1 MNKFRR
7 KTIIFAVL
15 VALGGGVY
23 QYFRPYNPSPQTLT
37 PSQQVAMNKI
47 NAEMKPYCVGRY
59 MLDLPS
65 SFTAYNDS
73 APLDNNIWAAVISRP
88 EDMYKTYLATKKMYR
103 PGFVQLIALREKVL
117 QNSKTVDA
125 QDMPF
130 LKKVW
135 PLPDGMDG
143 VIFERNE
150 NESVADAMRILEGY
164 LYTNGVVIKLQ
175 KQTVNDSSPVYNQQR
190 NGDPIQNYVA
200 RDVSQMQSLM
210 ARISGRDNDV
220 IPTKPGSC
228 ITHAFIATDPTARDR
243 EDINIGLISN
253 TLDNIRVVVSNDNF
267 TREENTVLDRMGEI
281 KSNISRSRGGIE
293 RKGAFSVNGLQA
305 QEFLATGLQEDN
317 DEPRYQ
323 FEMYINEMTASYK
336 APGFMLTL
344 DNQRMSPTS
353 YSKEEIIAFW
363 DEISRSVRL
372 RPGTF

>member
-1 MNKFRR
+1 MNKI
-7 KTIIFAVL
+7 KKKAII
-15 VALGGGVY
+15 VAALIVAGYGLY

-73 APLDNNIWAAVISRP
+73 APLDENIWAAVISRP
-88 EDMYKTYLATKKMYR
+88 EDMYKTYLVTKKMYR

-117 QNSKTVDA
+117 QNSKTIDA

-344 DNQRMSPTS
+344 DNQRMPPTS

>member
-7 KTIIFAVL
+7 KAIIFAVL

-37 PSQQVAMNKI
+37 SSQQVAMNKI
-47 NAEMKPYCVGRY
+47 NAEMKPYCAGRY

-73 APLDNNIWAAVISRP
+73 APLDENIWAAVISRP
-88 EDMYKTYLATKKMYR
+88 EDMYKTYLVTKKMYR

-117 QNSKTVDA
+117 QNSKTIDA

>member
-1 MNKFRR
+1 MNKI
-7 KTIIFAVL
+7 KKKAIIV
-15 VALGGGVY
+15 VALIVAGYGLY

-73 APLDNNIWAAVISRP
+73 APLDENIWAAVISRP
-88 EDMYKTYLATKKMYR
+88 EDMYKTYLVTKKMYR
-103 PGFVQLIALREKVL
+103 PGFVQLLARREGELREGHTIRSE
-117 QNSKTVDA
+117 N
-125 QDMPF
+125 MPF
-130 LKKVW
+130 LKKIW
-135 PLPDGMDG
+135 QLQNGLDG
-143 VIFERNE
+143 VIFERNT
-150 NESVADAMRILEGY
+150 NESAADAMRVLEGY

-175 KQTVNDSSPVYNQQR
+175 KQTVNDSASRYERQR

-293 RKGAFSVNGLQA
+293 RKGAFSVNGLEA

-372 RPGTF
+372 RPGAF

>member
-1 MNKFRR
+1 MDKIKR
-7 KTIIFAVL
+7 KVIIFVVL
-15 VALGGGVY
+15 FALGFGVY

-37 PSQQVAMNKI
+37 SSQQVTMNKI

-65 SFTAYNDS
+65 SFTAYNDA

-88 EDMYKTYLATKKMYR
+88 EDMYKTYLATKKMYH
-103 PGFVQLIALREKVL
+103 PGFVQLIALREKAL
-117 QNSKTVDA
+117 QKSKTIDA

-135 PLPDGMDG
+135 PLPTGMDG

-164 LYTNGVVIKLQ
+164 LYTNGVVIKFQ
-175 KQTVNDSSPVYNQQR
+175 KQTINDSSPVYNEQR
-190 NGDPIQNYVA
+190 RGRPARNYVTS
-200 RDVSQMQSLM
+200 DVSQMQSLM

-228 ITHAFIATDPTARDR
+228 ITHAFIATDPTARER
-243 EDINIGLISN
+243 EDISVGLESK
-253 TLDNIRVVVSNDNF
+253 TLEHIRIILSTDNF
-267 TREENTVLDRMGEI
+267 TREKDTVLERAGEI
-281 KSNISRSRGGIE
+281 ESNLYRGHVE

-305 QEFLATGLQEDN
+305 QEFLATGSQASQ
-317 DEPRYQ
+317 DEPRYG
-323 FEMYINEMTASYK
+323 FDMFINEMTASYK
-336 APGFMLTL
+336 TPNFILTL
-344 DNQRMSPTS
+344 ENDSMPPTS

-363 DEISRSVRL
+363 DTISRSVRV
-372 RPGTF
+372 RPGAF

>member
-1 MNKFRR
+1 MNNIKE
-7 KTIIFAVL
+7 KIIIVAALL
-15 VALGGGVY
+15 VACYGLY

-37 PSQQVAMNKI
+37 PSQQETMNKI

-73 APLDNNIWAAVISRP
+73 APLDKNIWAAVFSRQR
-88 EDMYKTYLATKKMYR
+88 ESYKTYIVTKKMYH
-103 PGFVQLIALREKVL
+103 PGFVQLLALREKAL
-117 QNSKTVDA
+117 RDSKSIDA

-135 PLPDGMDG
+135 PLTDGMDG

-150 NESVADAMRILEGY
+150 NGSVADAMRILEGY

-175 KQTVNDSSPVYNQQR
+175 KQTINDTSSKYNEQR
-190 NGDPIQNYVA
+190 RGRPARNYVEN
-200 RDVSQMQSLM
+200 DVSQMQSLM
-210 ARISGRDNDV
+210 ARISGSENDV
-220 IPTKPGSC
+220 IPTTPGSC
-228 ITHAFIATDPTARDR
+228 ITHAFIATDPMEKDR
-243 EDINIGLISN
+243 EDITIGLISN
-253 TLDNIRVVVSNDNF
+253 TVDNIRVAVYNDNF

-281 KSNISRSRGGIE
+281 KSNISRSRGRIE

-323 FEMYINEMTASYK
+323 FEMYINEITASYK
-336 APGFMLTL
+336 TPGFMLTL

-353 YSKEEIIAFW
+353 YSQEEIIAFW
-363 DEISRSVRL
+363 DIISRSVRV
-372 RPGTF
+372 RPGAF

>member
-7 KTIIFAVL
+7 KAIIFAVL

-37 PSQQVAMNKI
+37 SSQQVAMNKI

-73 APLDNNIWAAVISRP
+73 APLDENIWAAVISRP
-88 EDMYKTYLATKKMYR
+88 EDMYKTYLVTKKMYR

-117 QNSKTVDA
+117 QNSKTIDA

-293 RKGAFSVNGLQA
+293 RKGAFSVNGLEA

>member
-1 MNKFRR
+1 MINIK
-7 KTIIFAVL
+7 KKAIIL
-15 VALGGGVY
+15 VAFIVAGYGFY
-23 QYFRPYNPSPQTLT
+23 QNFRPYNPSPQTLT
-37 PSQQVAMNKI
+37 SAQQVAMNKI
-47 NAEMKPYCVGRY
+47 SAEMKPYCLGRY

-65 SFTAYNDS
+65 SFTAYNNS
-73 APLDNNIWAAVISRP
+73 VPLDKNIWAAVISRP
-88 EDMYKTYLATKKMYR
+88 EDMYKTYLATKKMYH
-103 PGFVQLIALREKVL
+103 PGFKQLIALREKTL
-117 QNSKTVDA
+117 QNSKAIDA

-135 PLPDGMDG
+135 SLPDGMDG

-150 NESVADAMRILEGY
+150 NEGVADAMRILEGY
-164 LYTNGVVIKLQ
+164 RYTNGVVIKLQ
-175 KQTVNDSSPVYNQQR
+175 KQTVNDSASRYERQR

-200 RDVSQMQSLM
+200 NDIIQMQSLM
-210 ARISGRDNDV
+210 ARMSGRDNDS

-228 ITHAFIATDPTARDR
+228 ITHAFIATDPTARER

-253 TLDNIRVVVSNDNF
+253 TVDNIRVAVSSDNF
-267 TREENTVLDRMGEI
+267 TREETTVLDRMGEI

-323 FEMYINEMTASYK
+323 FEMYINEVTASYK
-336 APGFMLTL
+336 TPGFIMTL
-344 DNQRMSPTS
+344 DNQRMLPTS

-363 DEISRSVRL
+363 DTISRSVRV
-372 RPGTF
+372 RPGAF

>member
-293 RKGAFSVNGLQA
+293 RKGAFSVNGLEA

>member
-1 MNKFRR
+1 MNNIK
-7 KTIIFAVL
+7 KNVVI
-15 VALGGGVY
+15 VAALIVAGYGLY
-23 QYFRPYNPSPQTLT
+23 QYFRPYNPSSQTLT
-37 PSQQVAMNKI
+37 SSQQEAMNKI

-73 APLDNNIWAAVISRP
+73 TPLDKNIWAVVISRP
-88 EDMYKTYLATKKMYR
+88 EDSYKTYLATKKMYH
-103 PGFVQLIALREKVL
+103 PGFVQLIALREKAL
-117 QNSKTVDA
+117 QNSKTIDA

-135 PLPDGMDG
+135 PLPIGMDG

-150 NESVADAMRILEGY
+150 NGSVADAMRILEGY

-175 KQTVNDSSPVYNQQR
+175 KQTINDSSSIYNEQR
-190 NGDPIQNYVA
+190 RGRPPRNYVA

-210 ARISGRDNDV
+210 ARISGRDNDI

-228 ITHAFIATDPTARDR
+228 ITHAFIATDPTARER

-253 TLDNIRVVVSNDNF
+253 TFDNIRVAVSNDNF

-293 RKGAFSVNGLQA
+293 RKGAFSVYGLQA

-336 APGFMLTL
+336 TPGFMLTL

-363 DEISRSVRL
+363 DTISRSVRV
-372 RPGTF
+372 RPGAF

>member
-1 MNKFRR
+1 MDKFRR
-7 KTIIFAVL
+7 KAIIFAVL

-37 PSQQVAMNKI
+37 SSQQVAMNKI

-73 APLDNNIWAAVISRP
+73 APLDENIWAAVISRP
-88 EDMYKTYLATKKMYR
+88 EDMYKTYLVTKKMYR

-117 QNSKTVDA
+117 QNSKTIDA

-164 LYTNGVVIKLQ
+164 LYTNGVVIKFQ
-175 KQTVNDSSPVYNQQR
+175 KQTINDSSSVYNKQR
-190 NGDPIQNYVA
+190 RGRPARNYVA

-228 ITHAFIATDPTARDR
+228 ITHAFIATDPTARER

-253 TLDNIRVVVSNDNF
+253 TFDNIRVVVSNDNF

>member
-1 MNKFRR
+1 
-7 KTIIFAVL
+7 
-15 VALGGGVY
+15 
-23 QYFRPYNPSPQTLT
+23 
-37 PSQQVAMNKI
+37 MNKI

-59 MLDLPS
+59 LLDLPS
-65 SFTAYNDS
+65 SFAAYS
-73 APLDNNIWAAVISRP
+73 ETAPLDKNIWAAIISRP

-103 PGFVQLIALREKVL
+103 PGFVQLLARRERVLREGHAIRSE
-117 QNSKTVDA
+117 N
-125 QDMPF
+125 MPF
-130 LKKVW
+130 LKKTW
-135 PLPDGMDG
+135 QLQNGLNG
-143 VIFERNE
+143 VIFERNK
-150 NESVADAMRILEGY
+150 NESASDAMRILEGY

-175 KQTVNDSSPVYNQQR
+175 KQTVNDSSSRYERQR

-210 ARISGRDNDV
+210 ARIRGRGNDV

-228 ITHAFIATDPTARDR
+228 ITHAFIATDPTAMDR
-243 EDINIGLISN
+243 EDINIGLVSN
-253 TLDNIRVVVSNDNF
+253 IFDNIRVAVFSDNF

-293 RKGAFSVNGLQA
+293 RKGAFSVNGLQV

-336 APGFMLTL
+336 TPGFMLTL

-353 YSKEEIIAFW
+353 YSKEEIIVFW
-363 DEISRSVRL
+363 DTISRSVRV
-372 RPGTF
+372 RPGAF

>member
-1 MNKFRR
+1 MDKIKRNV
-7 KTIIFAVL
+7 IIFAVL
-15 VALGGGVY
+15 VALGCGVY
-23 QYFRPYNPSPQTLT
+23 QYLRPYNPSPQTLT
-37 PSQQVAMNKI
+37 PSQQETMNKI

-59 MLDLPS
+59 LLDLPS
-65 SFTAYNDS
+65 SFAAYS
-73 APLDNNIWAAVISRP
+73 ERAPLDNNIWVAVISRS
-88 EDMYKTYLATKKMYR
+88 EDAYKTYLATKKMYR

-117 QNSKTVDA
+117 QNSKTIDA

-135 PLPDGMDG
+135 PLTDGMDG
-143 VIFERNE
+143 LIFERNE
-150 NESVADAMRILEGY
+150 NGSVADAMRILEGY

-175 KQTVNDSSPVYNQQR
+175 KQTINDSSSIYNEQR
-190 NGDPIQNYVA
+190 RGRPPRNYVA

-228 ITHAFIATDPTARDR
+228 ITHAFIATDPTAMDR
-243 EDINIGLISN
+243 EDINIGLVSN
-253 TLDNIRVVVSNDNF
+253 IFDNIRVAVSSDNF

-293 RKGAFSVNGLQA
+293 RKGGFSVNGLQV

-336 APGFMLTL
+336 TPGFMLTL

-353 YSKEEIIAFW
+353 YSKEEIIVFW
-363 DEISRSVRL
+363 DTISRSVRV
-372 RPGTF
+372 RPGAF

>member
-1 MNKFRR
+1 
-7 KTIIFAVL
+7 
-15 VALGGGVY
+15 
-23 QYFRPYNPSPQTLT
+23 
-37 PSQQVAMNKI
+37 
-47 NAEMKPYCVGRY
+47 

-65 SFTAYNDS
+65 SFTAYNES
-73 APLDNNIWAAVISRP
+73 APLDKNIWAAVISRP
-88 EDMYKTYLATKKMYR
+88 EDMYKTYLATKKMYH
-103 PGFVQLIALREKVL
+103 PGFVQLIALREKTL
-117 QNSKTVDA
+117 QNSKTIDA

-135 PLPDGMDG
+135 SLPDGMDG

-150 NESVADAMRILEGY
+150 NEGVADAMRILEGY

-175 KQTVNDSSPVYNQQR
+175 KQTVNDSASRYERQR
-190 NGDPIQNYVA
+190 NGDPIQNYVVN
-200 RDVSQMQSLM
+200 DVSQMQSLM
-210 ARISGRDNDV
+210 ARINGRDNDI

-228 ITHAFIATDPTARDR
+228 ITHAFIATDQTARDR

-253 TLDNIRVVVSNDNF
+253 IFDNIRVAVSNDNF
-267 TREENTVLDRMGEI
+267 TREENTVLDRIGEI
-281 KSNISRSRGGIE
+281 KNNISRSRGGID
-293 RKGAFSVNGLQA
+293 RKGSFTVNGLQA

-363 DEISRSVRL
+363 DTVSRSVRV
-372 RPGTF
+372 RPGAF

>member
-1 MNKFRR
+1 MNKI
-7 KTIIFAVL
+7 KKKAII
-15 VALGGGVY
+15 VAALIVAGYGLY

-37 PSQQVAMNKI
+37 SSQQEAMNKI

-73 APLDNNIWAAVISRP
+73 APLDENIWAAVISRP
-88 EDMYKTYLATKKMYR
+88 EDMYKTYLVTKKMYR
-103 PGFVQLIALREKVL
+103 PGFVQLLARREGELREGHTIRSE
-117 QNSKTVDA
+117 N
-125 QDMPF
+125 MPF
-130 LKKVW
+130 LKKIW
-135 PLPDGMDG
+135 QLQNGLDG
-143 VIFERNE
+143 VIFERNT
-150 NESVADAMRILEGY
+150 NESAADAMRVLEGY

-175 KQTVNDSSPVYNQQR
+175 KQTVNDSASRYERQR

-281 KSNISRSRGGIE
+281 KSNISRSRGDIE
-293 RKGAFSVNGLQA
+293 RKGAFSVNGLEA

-372 RPGTF
+372 RPGAF

>member
-1 MNKFRR
+1 MINIK
-7 KTIIFAVL
+7 KKAIILA
-15 VALGGGVY
+15 ALLLAGYGLY

-37 PSQQVAMNKI
+37 ASQQEAMNKI

-59 MLDLPS
+59 ILDLPL

-103 PGFVQLIALREKVL
+103 PGFVQLLALREKVL
-117 QNSKTVDA
+117 LISKTIDA

-164 LYTNGVVIKLQ
+164 LYINGVVIKLQ

-200 RDVSQMQSLM
+200 SDVSQMQSLM
-210 ARISGRDNDV
+210 ARISGRDNDA

-228 ITHAFIATDPTARDR
+228 ITHAFIATDPTAMDR
-243 EDINIGLISN
+243 EDINTGLISN
-253 TLDNIRVVVSNDNF
+253 TFDNIRVAISNDNF

-344 DNQRMSPTS
+344 DNQRMPPTS

-363 DEISRSVRL
+363 DTISRSVRV
-372 RPGTF
+372 RPGAF

>member
-1 MNKFRR
+1 MDKFRR
-7 KTIIFAVL
+7 KAIIFAVL

-37 PSQQVAMNKI
+37 SSQQVAMNKI

-73 APLDNNIWAAVISRP
+73 APLDENIWAAVISRP
-88 EDMYKTYLATKKMYR
+88 EDIYKTYLVTKKMYR

-117 QNSKTVDA
+117 QNSKTIDA

-164 LYTNGVVIKLQ
+164 LYTNGVVIKFQ
-175 KQTVNDSSPVYNQQR
+175 KQTINDSSSVYNKQR
-190 NGDPIQNYVA
+190 RGRPARNYVA

-228 ITHAFIATDPTARDR
+228 ITHAFIATDPTARER

-253 TLDNIRVVVSNDNF
+253 TFDNIRVVVSNDNF

-344 DNQRMSPTS
+344 DNQRMPPTS

>member
-1 MNKFRR
+1 MNKIKQ
-7 KTIIFAVL
+7 KTMILGAFI
-15 VALGGGVY
+15 VAGYGFY
-23 QYFRPYNPSPQTLT
+23 QYFRPYDPSPQTLT
-37 PSQQVAMNKI
+37 SSQQIAMNKI

-65 SFTAYNDS
+65 SFTAYNDA

-88 EDMYKTYLATKKMYR
+88 EDMYKTYLATKKMYH
-103 PGFVQLIALREKVL
+103 PGFVQLIALREKAL
-117 QNSKTVDA
+117 QNSKTIDA

-135 PLPDGMDG
+135 PLPAGMDG

-150 NESVADAMRILEGY
+150 NGGVADAMRILEGY
-164 LYTNGVVIKLQ
+164 LYTNGVVIKFQ
-175 KQTVNDSSPVYNQQR
+175 KQTVNDSASRYERQR

-200 RDVSQMQSLM
+200 SDVSQMQSLM
-210 ARISGRDNDV
+210 ARISGRDNNV

-228 ITHAFIATDPTARDR
+228 ITHAFIATDPTARDQ

-253 TLDNIRVVVSNDNF
+253 TFDNIRVAVSNDNF

-281 KSNISRSRGGIE
+281 ESNITRSRGGIE
-293 RKGAFSVNGLQA
+293 RKGAFSMNGLQA

-317 DEPRYQ
+317 DEPRYN

-344 DNQRMSPTS
+344 DNQRMPPTS

-363 DEISRSVRL
+363 DTISRSVRV
-372 RPGTF
+372 RRGAF

>member
-1 MNKFRR
+1 MNKI
-7 KTIIFAVL
+7 KKKAII
-15 VALGGGVY
+15 VAALIVAGYGLY

-37 PSQQVAMNKI
+37 SSQQEAMNKI

-73 APLDNNIWAAVISRP
+73 APLDENIWAAVISRP
-88 EDMYKTYLATKKMYR
+88 EDMYKTYLVTKKMYR
-103 PGFVQLIALREKVL
+103 PGFVQLLARREGELREGHTIRSE
-117 QNSKTVDA
+117 N
-125 QDMPF
+125 MPF
-130 LKKVW
+130 LKKIW
-135 PLPDGMDG
+135 QLQNGLDG
-143 VIFERNE
+143 VIFERNT
-150 NESVADAMRILEGY
+150 NESAADAMRVLEGY

-175 KQTVNDSSPVYNQQR
+175 KQTVNDSASRYERQR

-210 ARISGRDNDV
+210 ARMSGRDNDV

-293 RKGAFSVNGLQA
+293 RKGAFSVNGLEA

-372 RPGTF
+372 RPGAF

>member
-1 MNKFRR
+1 MDKIKR
-7 KTIIFAVL
+7 KVIIFAVF
-15 VALGGGVY
+15 VALGYGVY

-37 PSQQVAMNKI
+37 PTQQVAMNKI
-47 NAEMKPYCVGRY
+47 NTEMKPYCVGRY

-65 SFTAYNDS
+65 SFKAYSETAS
-73 APLDNNIWAAVISRP
+73 LDKNIWAAVISRP
-88 EDMYKTYLATKKMYR
+88 EDTYKTYLATKKMYH
-103 PGFVQLIALREKVL
+103 PGFVQLIALREKAL
-117 QNSKTVDA
+117 RESETIDA

-135 PLPDGMDG
+135 PLPSGMDG
-143 VIFERNE
+143 VIFERND
-150 NESVADAMRILEGY
+150 NEGTADFIRILEGY
-164 LYTNGVVIKLQ
+164 LYTNGTVIKFQ
-175 KQTVNDSSPVYNQQR
+175 KQTINDSSSIYNEQR
-190 NGDPIQNYVA
+190 RGRPPRNYVA
-200 RDVSQMQSLM
+200 SDVSQMQSLM
-210 ARISGRDNDV
+210 ARISGRDNDA
-220 IPTKPGSC
+220 IPTDPGSC

-253 TLDNIRVVVSNDNF
+253 SFDNIRVAVSNDNF
-267 TREENTVLDRMGEI
+267 TREENTMLDRMGEI

-336 APGFMLTL
+336 TPGFMLTL

-363 DEISRSVRL
+363 DTISRSVRV
-372 RPGTF
+372 RPGAF

>member
-1 MNKFRR
+1 MDKFRR
-7 KTIIFAVL
+7 KAIIFAVL

-37 PSQQVAMNKI
+37 SSQQVAMNKI

-59 MLDLPS
+59 MLELPS

-73 APLDNNIWAAVISRP
+73 APLDENIWAAVISRP
-88 EDMYKTYLATKKMYR
+88 EDMYKTYLVTKKMYR

-117 QNSKTVDA
+117 QNSKTIDA

-164 LYTNGVVIKLQ
+164 LYTNGVVIKFQ
-175 KQTVNDSSPVYNQQR
+175 KQTINDSSSVYNKQR
-190 NGDPIQNYVA
+190 RGRPARNYVA

-228 ITHAFIATDPTARDR
+228 ITHAFIATDPTARER

-253 TLDNIRVVVSNDNF
+253 TFDNIRVVVSNDNF

-344 DNQRMSPTS
+344 DNQRMPPTS

>member
-1 MNKFRR
+1 MNKI
-7 KTIIFAVL
+7 KKKAII
-15 VALGGGVY
+15 VAALIVAGYGLY

-37 PSQQVAMNKI
+37 SSQQEAMNKI

-73 APLDNNIWAAVISRP
+73 APLDENIWAAVISRP
-88 EDMYKTYLATKKMYR
+88 EDMYKTYLVTKKMYR

-117 QNSKTVDA
+117 QNSKTIDA

-164 LYTNGVVIKLQ
+164 LYTNGVVIKFQ
-175 KQTVNDSSPVYNQQR
+175 KQTINDSSSVYNKQR
-190 NGDPIQNYVA
+190 RGRPARNYVA

-228 ITHAFIATDPTARDR
+228 ITHAFIATDPTARER

-253 TLDNIRVVVSNDNF
+253 TFDNIRVVVSNDNF

-344 DNQRMSPTS
+344 DNQRMPPTS